1 MSTRVTLSLL
11 AVVALACTSAEPVP
25 RSPHWN
31 KDGCAHCRMAISE
44 PAAAAQLVGS
54 GGLIRHYDDLGC
66 LLANRVAHPE
76 LADAKVFVM
85 APGSTDTW
93 IPAEQAHFRDGA
105 KTPMGFGI
113 LPDAD
118 GKLSFAEVEQRL
130 KTHGGGSGHAGH

>member
-31 KDGCAHCRMAISE
+31 KDGCAHCRMAISD

-76 LADAKVFVM
+76 LAEPFHVRALPTTAFVM
-85 APGSTDTW
+85 DGQIMDVAVG
-93 IPAEQAHFRDGA
+93 AMDGA
-105 KTPMGFGI
+105 RLTKKVEWLLSKSRGESWWTR
-113 LPDAD
+113 LT
-118 GKLSFAEVEQRL
+118 GKKAAE
-130 KTHGGGSGHAGH
+130 A